1 MNMKSLNTSKLRKL
15 EKLNQM
21 FKTRYF
27 EVIGLGGLL
36 VVISGLLYRNY
47 YAFSHDD
54 ILGLIVASFLFLG
67 AVLIGQGIRGWR
79 DAKQWSARFLT
90 MRTRSG
96 VDLRIK
102 KRVKR

>member
-1 MNMKSLNTSKLRKL
+1 V
-15 EKLNQM
+15 

-27 EVIGLGGLL
+27 GVIGVGGVF
-36 VVISGLLYRNY
+36 VVVSGLLYRNY

-54 ILGLIVASFLFLG
+54 VLGLIVASCLFLG
-67 AVLIGQGIRGWR
+67 TVLIGQGIRGWR

-102 KRVKR
+102 KRVKK